1 MAMNLGSLRQA
12 VDGLQAAVAE
22 APNTFRRL
30 TDAQAEAPRGPGRW
44 SRKQILGHLIDSAA
58 NNHQRFVRMQL
69 QGGLDLPTYDQE
81 RWVAVQ
87 HYQRRAWSDLIEL
100 WTLYNRHLLHIVR
113 QVPAEA
119 LAARGTMGGQDV
131 TLEFII
137 VDYLDHLKH
146 HLAQIAEPL

>member
-1 MAMNLGSLRQA
+1 MAMNLASLRQA
-12 VDGLQAAVAE
+12 IDGLQAAIAE
-22 APNTFRRL
+22 APNTFRRI
-30 TDAQAEAPRGPGRW
+30 TDSQAEAPRGPGRW
-44 SRKQILGHLIDSAA
+44 SRKQVLGHLIDSAA

-69 QGGLDLPTYDQE
+69 RGGLDLPTYDQE
-81 RWVAVQ
+81 GWVAVQ

-113 QVPAEA
+113 RVPAEA
-119 LAARGTMGGQDV
+119 LSAQGTMGGQDV